1 MPLYEQRFNSQQP
14 ITTPQAGYKFYQP
27 YFEDYQ
33 RRIGASAFGS
43 NGIGGLMNQAQLI
56 PMEGTAGLTPLQMQ
70 ARQTAMSAGP
80 DMGAYNTATNLMGQ
94 GAGMIGQGA
103 DALGTAQGMY
113 GQGTNLVGQGSG
125 LYGLGTQMTGQAANM
140 FAPGAAQQFYN
151 PYEDQ
156 VIDDTLQRMR
166 KTSAQQD
173 IAGRAQDISS
183 GAFGGSRGRL
193 LAGER
198 ERESERGILQALSGI
213 RSQGYQQAQQAAQTA
228 GQGLG
233 SLAGQLGQFG
243 QGLGTLGGQ
252 LGQFGQG
259 LTSTGGQ
266 YGQLGQ
272 RIGQLGQG
280 VAGLGQQKSGELS
293 SYANLLNT
301 LGTQGQTTQQ
311 GGLSR
316 LYQAAKQR
324 ADEPWNRLMKGQTL
338 LSGMKPGELIGGYN
352 TAVPNTPP
360 TPYREPTSSGNIVDF
375 LTGLAGVGQG
385 FNWWGGQDKAAGGF
399 MEKPKEYNAGG
410 IVSGIVP
417 INMKDG
423 GDAAQEMMDDLPDWV
438 KEGMESENEFE
449 RKTAMDYIGIVGA
462 IDLDPFS
469 DLIEGGIEKLG
480 MSGTGLEALLLS
492 LLAAG
497 KARKGNPKV
506 VQQGK
511 TAVQSWKS
519 LLDKK
524 LRERA
529 AAANARKAAEREAK
543 RKAATIGGP
552 KTPKPALSGP
562 KAGPKAG
569 PKTSTGPVQGP
580 KAPNIVQR
588 IKQSVLAN
596 KGRSAFGGVVGG
608 AGLYMAGKSMFGGD
622 DEKVVTTNPE
632 EFDEYLRLKQEQ
644 IAEAESKEERDELM
658 ADIIRTGQRI
668 SAMGREE
675 GYGDITIGDL
685 GRTFGEERLNL
696 PEKKAAKL
704 GELEET
710 AKAAGMSLQELMELS
725 SQEELNLRGVSKE
738 ALAEKILQTGYAR
751 YGANFEGHPDHTNM
765 GGTKSGAQIRLE
777 MMNSLMGLGYQD
789 LSAYLAQLESEIE
802 ISAQG
807 G

>member
-1 MPLYEQRFNSQQP
+1 MPLSTQQFNSQQP

-27 YFEDYQ
+27 WFEDYQ
-33 RRIGASAFGS
+33 RRVGASAFGS
-43 NGIGGLMNQAQLI
+43 DGIGGLMNQAQPI

-70 ARQTAMSAGP
+70 ARQAAMSAGP

-166 KTSAQQD
+166 KTSAQKD

-198 ERESERGILQALSGI
+198 QAESERGILQALSGI

-272 RIGQLGQG
+272 QIGQLGQG
-280 VAGLGQQKSGELS
+280 VAGLGQQKSGELANYS
-293 SYANLLNT
+293 NLLNA

-360 TPYREPTSSGNIVDF
+360 TPYQQPTSSGNIVDF
-375 LTGLAGVGQG
+375 LTGFADVGQG

-417 INMKDG
+417 INMQEG
-423 GDAAQEMMDDLPDWV
+423 GDAAQEMMDDLPSWV
-438 KEGMESENEFE
+438 KEAMDSDDFFE
-449 RKTAMDYIGIVGA
+449 RKAAMDYISTVGA
-462 IDLDPFS
+462 IDLNPIS
-469 DLIEGGIEKLG
+469 DLTEEGIEKAG

-492 LLAAG
+492 AMAAG
-497 KARKGNPKV
+497 KVKKGNIVKAG
-506 VQQGK
+506 QQGK
-511 TAVQSWKS
+511 KSLQAWRS

-562 KAGPKAG
+562 KAGPK
-569 PKTSTGPVQGP
+569 TSTGPVQGP

-596 KGRSAFGGVVGG
+596 KGKSLFGGAVAGS
-608 AGLYMAGKSMFGGD
+608 GLYMAGKSMFGGD
-622 DEKVVTTNPE
+622 DEEVVTTNPE

-658 ADIIRTGQRI
+658 ADIIRTGNRLSTAMSAEGFKEVTLGEAGRI
-668 SAMGREE
+668 
-675 GYGDITIGDL
+675 
-685 GRTFGEERLNL
+685 FGEERLNL

>member
-1 MPLYEQRFNSQQP
+1 
-14 ITTPQAGYKFYQP
+14 
-27 YFEDYQ
+27 
-33 RRIGASAFGS
+33 
-43 NGIGGLMNQAQLI
+43 
-56 PMEGTAGLTPLQMQ
+56 
-70 ARQTAMSAGP
+70 
-80 DMGAYNTATNLMGQ
+80 
-94 GAGMIGQGA
+94 
-103 DALGTAQGMY
+103 
-113 GQGTNLVGQGSG
+113 
-125 LYGLGTQMTGQAANM
+125 
-140 FAPGAAQQFYN
+140 
-151 PYEDQ
+151 
-156 VIDDTLQRMR
+156 
-166 KTSAQQD
+166 
-173 IAGRAQDISS
+173 
-183 GAFGGSRGRL
+183 
-193 LAGER
+193 
-198 ERESERGILQALSGI
+198 
-213 RSQGYQQAQQAAQTA
+213 
-228 GQGLG
+228 
-233 SLAGQLGQFG
+233 
-243 QGLGTLGGQ
+243 
-252 LGQFGQG
+252 
-259 LTSTGGQ
+259 
-266 YGQLGQ
+266 
-272 RIGQLGQG
+272 
-280 VAGLGQQKSGELS
+280 
-293 SYANLLNT
+293 
-301 LGTQGQTTQQ
+301 
-311 GGLSR
+311 
-316 LYQAAKQR
+316 
-324 ADEPWNRLMKGQTL
+324 
-338 LSGMKPGELIGGYN
+338 
-352 TAVPNTPP
+352 
-360 TPYREPTSSGNIVDF
+360 
-375 LTGLAGVGQG
+375 
-385 FNWWGGQDKAAGGF
+385 
-399 MEKPKEYNAGG
+399 
-410 IVSGIVP
+410 
-417 INMKDG
+417 
-423 GDAAQEMMDDLPDWV
+423 
-438 KEGMESENEFE
+438 
-449 RKTAMDYIGIVGA
+449 MDYISTVGA
-462 IDLDPFS
+462 IDLNPIS
-469 DLIEGGIEKLG
+469 DLTEEGIEKAG

-492 LLAAG
+492 AMAAG
-497 KARKGNPKV
+497 KVKKGNIVKAG
-506 VQQGK
+506 QQGK
-511 TAVQSWKS
+511 KSLQAWRS

>member
-1 MPLYEQRFNSQQP
+1 MPLSTTQFNSQQP

-27 YFEDYQ
+27 WFEDYQ
-33 RRIGASAFGS
+33 RRVGASAFGS
-43 NGIGGLMNQAQLI
+43 DGIGGLMNQAQPI

-198 ERESERGILQALSGI
+198 QAESERGILQALSGI

-272 RIGQLGQG
+272 QIGQLGQG
-280 VAGLGQQKSGELS
+280 VAGLGQQKSGELANYS
-293 SYANLLNT
+293 NLLNA

-360 TPYREPTSSGNIVDF
+360 TPYQQPTSSGNIVDF
-375 LTGLAGVGQG
+375 LTGFADVGQG

-417 INMKDG
+417 INMQEG
-423 GDAAQEMMDDLPDWV
+423 GDAAQEMMDDLPSWV
-438 KEGMESENEFE
+438 KEAMDSDDFFE
-449 RKTAMDYIGIVGA
+449 RKAAMDYISTVGA
-462 IDLDPFS
+462 IDLNPIS
-469 DLIEGGIEKLG
+469 DLTEEGIEKAG

-492 LLAAG
+492 AMAAG
-497 KARKGNPKV
+497 KVKKGNIVKAG
-506 VQQGK
+506 QQGK
-511 TAVQSWKS
+511 KSLQAWRS

-562 KAGPKAG
+562 KAGPK
-569 PKTSTGPVQGP
+569 TSTGPVQGP

-596 KGRSAFGGVVGG
+596 KGKSLFGGAVAGS
-608 AGLYMAGKSMFGGD
+608 GLYMAGKSMFGGD
-622 DEKVVTTNPE
+622 DEEVVTTNPE

-658 ADIIRTGQRI
+658 ADIIRTGNRLSTAMSAEGFKEVTLGEAGRI
-668 SAMGREE
+668 
-675 GYGDITIGDL
+675 
-685 GRTFGEERLNL
+685 FGEERLNL